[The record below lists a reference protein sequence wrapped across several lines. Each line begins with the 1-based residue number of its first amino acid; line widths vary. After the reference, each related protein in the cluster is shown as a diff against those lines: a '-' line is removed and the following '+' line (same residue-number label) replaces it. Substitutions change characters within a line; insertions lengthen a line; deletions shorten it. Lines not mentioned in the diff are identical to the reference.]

1 MSGTG
6 KSTLVQELRRRGFV
20 AYDADDHGFSEPRAS
35 GRWGWRRDLVA
46 DLLGSHTVG
55 LLFFAGCSEE
65 QAELPF
71 DFRVLL
77 TAPEALL
84 VSRLRA
90 RTRNAYGHTTA
101 ELDQVLSDR
110 AKVEPLLRSRGRPHP
125 HEHRP
130 ASPAGR
136 CRARWHSQARPARR
150 VASLAP
156 PDAAGQAA
164 RGTGLNGLRLIRG
177 AEAAL
182 SGSQRCAPETAA
194 VSAGRLAAVA
204 DGPSNVPITPG
215 MGLAGGRRIG
225 ICARRSHAVGGA
237 RGGPRGP

>member
-65 QAELPF
+65 QAHLPF

-90 RTRNAYGHTTA
+90 RTGNAYGHTTT
-101 ELDQVLSDR
+101 ELDQVLDDR
-110 AKVEPLLRSRGRPHP
+110 AKVEPLLR
-125 HEHRP
+125 
-130 ASPAGR
+130 
-136 CRARWHSQARPARR
+136 RAADLILTST
-150 VASLAP
+150 AP
-156 PDAAGQAA
+156 PAQLADA
-164 RGTGLNGLRLIRG
+164 
-177 AEAAL
+177 
-182 SGSQRCAPETAA
+182 
-194 VSAGRLAAVA
+194 V
-204 DGPSNVPITPG
+204 
-215 MGLAGGRRIG
+215 LAGIAKR
-225 ICARRSHAVGGA
+225 
-237 RGGPRGP
+237 GPRDA